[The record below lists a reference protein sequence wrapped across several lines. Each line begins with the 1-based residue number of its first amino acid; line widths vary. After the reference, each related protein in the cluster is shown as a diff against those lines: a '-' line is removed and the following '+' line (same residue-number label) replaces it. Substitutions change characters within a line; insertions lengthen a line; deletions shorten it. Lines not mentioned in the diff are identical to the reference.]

1 MIHTGFQLFLFPFV
15 WLLAPLLWDQM
26 VFTSHTH
33 SLSFSVAHSQE
44 KSHLYPIKTSLSPT
58 KLIACVSA
66 YVQAISRGC
75 TEFRFAAQQKKRTE
89 TINSSSNIFLDHDA
103 KKRKTLKCRKCV
115 KKNPNKAGPGISFI
129 NLPEIVWDMNYSITR
144 LSGLLR
150 KDPPA

>member
-1 MIHTGFQLFLFPFV
+1 MTKKCRFLLSVRVCVCARGGMIHTGFQLFLFPFV

-75 TEFRFAAQQKKRTE
+75 TEFRFAAQQKK
-89 TINSSSNIFLDHDA
+89 
-103 KKRKTLKCRKCV
+103 
-115 KKNPNKAGPGISFI
+115 KNRNNK
-129 NLPEIVWDMNYSITR
+129 
-144 LSGLLR
+144 
-150 KDPPA
+150 

>member
-1 MIHTGFQLFLFPFV
+1 MIYDQEMPIPLVCACVCVCARGGMIHTGFQLFLFPFV

-75 TEFRFAAQQKKRTE
+75 TEFRFAAQQKK
-89 TINSSSNIFLDHDA
+89 
-103 KKRKTLKCRKCV
+103 K
-115 KKNPNKAGPGISFI
+115 KKNRNNK
-129 NLPEIVWDMNYSITR
+129 
-144 LSGLLR
+144 
-150 KDPPA
+150 